1 MARMYDKPPP
11 TLASFFMD
19 VMMKREERENGGAS
33 EEEFDSDSDDEG
45 SEIPSMF
52 VLHVYSCGISKMFFK
67 LKKKICKELT

>member
-19 VMMKREERENGGAS
+19 VMMKREERDGGAS

-67 LKKKICKELT
+67 LKKKFAKN